1 MEATLVG
8 GAAIEFYAPGSYITH
23 DLDFVVE
30 RGTREA
36 MGLQAID
43 LIRAFGAEID
53 EPALRRY
60 LKSEGAED
68 AFDLLRDLAQRGEP
82 VEAGLLDRL
91 WHQRYR

>member
-1 MEATLVG
+1 MGSG
-8 GAAIEFYAPGSYITH
+8 GETG
-23 DLDFVVE
+23 DLKTE
-30 RGTREA
+30 LLE
-36 MGLQAID
+36 
-43 LIRAFGAEID
+43 
-53 EPALRRY
+53 LRRY